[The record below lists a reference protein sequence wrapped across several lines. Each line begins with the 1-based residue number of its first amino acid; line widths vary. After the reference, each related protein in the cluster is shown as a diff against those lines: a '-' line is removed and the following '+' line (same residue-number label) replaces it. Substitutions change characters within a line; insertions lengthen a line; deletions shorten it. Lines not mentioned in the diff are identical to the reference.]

1 VTGEELERPV
11 AVLALDIEENRNV
24 GYLRDFMKP
33 GRSVALAERGMVAT
47 SHPLATLAAL
57 DMLRAGGN
65 AMDAALTAVAMQSV
79 VDPHM
84 TGIGGD
90 CFCLYA
96 PGGAAPLALNGSGR
110 SPAGAKVEWYLER
123 GHTAIPDLT
132 PHAVTIPGAVDAWCR
147 LAADHGT
154 KSLDEVLAPA
164 IRAAEEGFLVTPRV
178 ARDWERHAGRV
189 AAHEPAAKVYLPG
202 GKPPTVGD
210 KMHHPALARTL
221 RRVARE
227 GRAAFYEGEVA
238 EELASCLAALGGFH
252 TVEDF
257 AAHASNSC
265 DPISAS
271 YRGHELFECPPNGQG
286 LAALLIL
293 RILEGFDL
301 ADASLSEAD
310 RIHLHAEA
318 TKAAYS
324 VRDALVADPDH
335 HPFDIA
341 ALLGGASIA
350 RLRAPIRL
358 DKAQA
363 ATAWDGPEHRDTV
376 YLCVVDK
383 DRNAVSF
390 INSLFA
396 AFGSGIYAPK
406 SGVLLQNRGTGFRVK
421 RGHPNAIAPR
431 KRPLHTI
438 IPGML
443 CRDGRAVMPFGVMG
457 GQFQA
462 AGHAHILSQMLD
474 RGDDPQQASDRPR
487 TFNVDGALS
496 LETTIEPSVR
506 EDLARRGHRT
516 AWAPD
521 PLGGCQAIFI
531 DEARGVLLGGSDH
544 RKDGMALGY

>member
-1 VTGEELERPV
+1 LGH
-11 AVLALDIEENRNV
+11 
-24 GYLRDFMKP
+24 LRDFMKP
-33 GRSVALAERGMVAT
+33 GRSVAVAERGMVAT

-57 DMLRAGGN
+57 DVLRSGGN
-65 AMDAALTAVAMQSV
+65 AMDAAIIAVAMQSV

-96 PGGAAPLALNGSGR
+96 KRGGLPIALNGSGR
-110 SPAGAKVEWYLER
+110 SPAGAKLEWYLEQ
-123 GHTAIPDLT
+123 GHKAVPDLSA
-132 PHAVTIPGAVDAWCR
+132 HAVTIPGAVDAWCR
-147 LAADHGT
+147 LAADHAT
-154 KSLDEVLAPA
+154 KGLDELLAPA
-164 IRAAEEGFLVTPRV
+164 IKAAEEGFLVTPRV
-178 ARDWERHAGRV
+178 ARDWERHAARLS
-189 AAHEPAAKVYLPG
+189 EPAAKLYLPG
-202 GKPPTVGD
+202 GRPPSVGD
-210 KMHHPALARTL
+210 KLNHPALARTL
-221 RRVARE
+221 QRIARE

-238 EELASCLAALGGFH
+238 DEIASCLKALGGFH

-257 AAHASNSC
+257 AAQNSNYC
-265 DPISAS
+265 EPISAR

-286 LAALLIL
+286 LAALLIV

-301 ADASLSEAD
+301 SDASLSEAD

-324 VRDALVADPDH
+324 VRDALVADPEH
-335 HPFDIA
+335 HKLDIE
-341 ALLGGASIA
+341 ALLSDEAIA
-350 RLRAPIRL
+350 RLRAPISL
-358 DKAQA
+358 DKAQPP
-363 ATAWDGPEHRDTV
+363 TAWAGPNHRDTV

-406 SGVLLQNRGTGFRVK
+406 SGVLLQNRGTGFRVE
-421 RGHPNAIAPR
+421 RGHPNAIGPR

-457 GQFQA
+457 GQFQS

-487 TFNVDGALS
+487 TFNVEGALS

-506 EDLARRGHRT
+506 EELERRGHRT
-516 AWAPD
+516 NWAPD

>member
-1 VTGEELERPV
+1 MGS
-11 AVLALDIEENRNV
+11 
-24 GYLRDFMKP
+24 LRDFMKP
-33 GRSVALAERGMVAT
+33 GRSVAVAERGMVAT

-65 AMDAALTAVAMQSV
+65 AMDAAITAVAMQSV

-96 PGGAAPLALNGSGR
+96 KCAALPLALNGSGR
-110 SPAGAKVEWYLER
+110 SPAAAKLEWYLEH
-123 GHTAIPDLT
+123 GHASIPDLT
-132 PHAVTIPGAVDAWCR
+132 PHAVTVPGAVDAWCR

-154 KSLDEVLAPA
+154 KGMDELLAPA
-164 IRAAEEGFLVTPRV
+164 IRAAEEGFRITPRV
-178 ARDWERHAGRV
+178 ARDWERHAGRLGE
-189 AAHEPAAKVYLPG
+189 AAAKLYLPG
-202 GKPPTVGD
+202 GRPPRVGD

-221 RRVARE
+221 RRIARE

-252 TVEDF
+252 VVEDF
-257 AAHASNSC
+257 AAQSSNYVE
-265 DPISAS
+265 PISAP
-271 YRGHELFECPPNGQG
+271 YRGHDLFECPPNGQG
-286 LAALLIL
+286 LAALLIV

-301 ADASLSEAD
+301 ADTSLSEAD

-318 TKAAYS
+318 TKAAYT
-324 VRDALVADPDH
+324 VRDALVADLEH
-335 HPFDIA
+335 HKIDIS
-341 ALLGGASIA
+341 ALLGEAAIA
-350 RLRAPIRL
+350 RLRAPIDL
-358 DKAQA
+358 HKAQPP
-363 ATAWDGPEHRDTV
+363 TAWSGPDHRDTV

-406 SGVLLQNRGTGFRVK
+406 SGVLLQNRGTGFRVI
-421 RGHPNAIAPR
+421 RGHPNAMGSR

-496 LETTIEPSVR
+496 LETTIEASVR
-506 EDLARRGHRT
+506 EDLERRGHR
-516 AWAPD
+516 ANWAPD
-521 PLGGCQAIFI
+521 PLGGCQAILI

>member
-1 VTGEELERPV
+1 MAFRPALLEETKL
-11 AVLALDIEENRNV
+11 
-24 GYLRDFMKP
+24 GHLRDFMKP
-33 GRSVALAERGMVAT
+33 GRSVAVAERGMVAT

-65 AMDAALTAVAMQSV
+65 AMDAAITAVAMQSV

-90 CFCLYA
+90 CFCLYSKR
-96 PGGAAPLALNGSGR
+96 GGLPIALNGSGR
-110 SPAGAKVEWYLER
+110 SPAGARLEWYLEQ
-123 GHTAIPDLT
+123 GHRAVPDLT
-132 PHAVTIPGAVDAWCR
+132 AHAVTVPGAVDAWCR
-147 LAADHGT
+147 LAADHAT
-154 KSLDEVLAPA
+154 KGVDELLTPA
-164 IRAAEEGFLVTPRV
+164 IGAAEEGFRVTPRV
-178 ARDWERHAGRV
+178 ARDWKRHAARLGE
-189 AAHEPAAKVYLPG
+189 AAAKVYLPG
-202 GKPPTVGD
+202 GRVPSVGD
-210 KMHHPALARTL
+210 KLNHPALARTL
-221 RRVARE
+221 KRIARE

-238 EELASCLAALGGFH
+238 DELASCLATLGGFH
-252 TVEDF
+252 RPEDF
-257 AAHASNSC
+257 AAQSSNYAE
-265 DPISAS
+265 PISAK

-286 LAALLIL
+286 LAALLIV

-301 ADASLSEAD
+301 SDASLSETD

-318 TKAAYS
+318 TKAAYT
-324 VRDALVADPDH
+324 VRDALIADPQH
-335 HPFDIA
+335 QKLDIA
-341 ALLGGASIA
+341 ALLGDQTIA
-350 RLRAPIRL
+350 RLRAPISL
-358 DKAQA
+358 EKAQPS
-363 ATAWDGPEHRDTV
+363 TAWAGPNHRDTV

-406 SGVLLQNRGTGFRVK
+406 SGVLLQNRGTGFRVE
-421 RGHPNAIAPR
+421 RGHPNAIGPR

-438 IPGML
+438 IPGLL

-462 AGHAHILSQMLD
+462 AGHAHFLSQMLD

-506 EDLARRGHRT
+506 EELERRGHRT
-516 AWAPD
+516 NWAPD

-531 DEARGVLLGGSDH
+531 DEARGILLGGSDH